1 MRSYSH
7 FKAYSHLEKSTIRL
21 KKPELSSDLK
31 DFTTVDVESGIRLN
45 Y

>member
-7 FKAYSHLEKSTIRL
+7 FKAYSHLETSTVRLQKS
-21 KKPELSSDLK
+21 ELSSDLK
-31 DFTTVDVESGIRLN
+31 DFTKVDVESGMRLN